1 MSSYTVA
8 GIGTNATTSGQTAF
22 TAVNLDD
29 AAAIGI
35 YMPSTISTGV
45 LYSVSVCP
53 TTTGSVFFPYIAYYS
68 TTPQAL
74 VMTSSA
80 GVGSTT
86 AGPYFEIT
94 PVTFR
99 QLRVTATAADP
110 TLPSW
115 IITKQIFT

>member
-1 MSSYTVA
+1 MIIEN
-8 GIGTNATTSGQTAF
+8 IGFTATTSGQTTI
-22 TAVNLDD
+22 TAQNLDD

-53 TTTGSVFFPYIAYYS
+53 TATGSVFFPYIAYYS

-80 GVGSTT
+80 GIGSTT
-86 AGPYFEIT
+86 AGPFFEIC

-99 QLRVTATAADP
+99 QLRITATAADP
-110 TLPSW
+110 NFGSW
-115 IITKQIFT
+115 VLTKYLYPV